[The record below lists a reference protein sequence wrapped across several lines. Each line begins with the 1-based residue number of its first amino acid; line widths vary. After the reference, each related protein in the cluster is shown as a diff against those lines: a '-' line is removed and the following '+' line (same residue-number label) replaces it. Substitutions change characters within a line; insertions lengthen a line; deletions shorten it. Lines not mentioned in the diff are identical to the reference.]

1 MMLVK
6 KLLGLVGQAFQQDC
20 QHTQAVAKMDQ
31 AIVRMQQKQNI
42 EILRTYY
49 LE

>member
-6 KLLGLVGQAFQQDC
+6 KFFDLFGQTFQDC
-20 QHTQAVAKMDQ
+20 QHTQAVAKMNQ

-42 EILRTYY
+42 EILRTDY

>member
-6 KLLGLVGQAFQQDC
+6 KFFDLFGQTFQQDC
-20 QHTQAVAKMDQ
+20 QHTQAVAKMNQ

-42 EILRTYY
+42 EILRTDY